1 MLSYSSPVVFF
12 WLWQPCFW
20 NLIGLLFSIAA
31 LSEAVFLGDN
41 NIALTGTPTENKE
54 EAKYDKEAL
63 IIYGRGTMRICSGG
77 GGGGG
82 GGSGRPFSL
91 VTIREA
97 SENTFQARDSVTGII
112 RKCQLI

>member
-1 MLSYSSPVVFF
+1 M
-12 WLWQPCFW
+12 
-20 NLIGLLFSIAA
+20 
-31 LSEAVFLGDN
+31 
-41 NIALTGTPTENKE
+41 
-54 EAKYDKEAL
+54 
-63 IIYGRGTMRICSGG
+63 